1 MTGKTSL
8 KAILIAS
15 ALLFS
20 CALFA
25 VENEQSVEKV
35 VEKADETPAS
45 SDFDF
50 LSHPIISQSNE
61 VITNAL
67 KYVGT
72 PYKWGGETKL
82 NGFDCSGFVKTVF
95 MNAMGIALPRTAMQM
110 AKIGVPVEIQNL
122 IPGDLIFFKNKRG
135 NYAHVGIYIG
145 DDRFIHAPQ
154 TGSAIQVDYLNKSN
168 FGKRISGARR
178 IDD

>member
-1 MTGKTSL
+1 MTGKTCL

-15 ALLFS
+15 ALLLS
-20 CALFA
+20 CTLFA

-35 VEKADETPAS
+35 VEKAAETPAS